1 MGAIIL
7 SWSNSRL
14 VDDET
19 LNVLQMGGLSS
30 WRDVMLRTRLI
41 RRMRSGDLDGIVDGG
56 KNGGVEDGYFGGLVA
71 ALSPHY
77 LCLSM
82 FHCPRCRVPP
92 PRLVGGGV
100 TYY

>member
-56 KNGGVEDGYFGGLVA
+56 VEDGYFGGLVA
-71 ALSPHY
+71 AL
-77 LCLSM
+77 CLSY
-82 FHCPRCRVPP
+82 VPLP
-92 PRLVGGGV
+92 EM
-100 TYY
+100 